1 MGRALCLLSIL
12 ICAVSC
18 FYAHGEAEKVW
29 GIPLKPDPPFAVD
42 GDLSDWAAV
51 PNAMSL
57 NQAEQVV
64 WGRNSWQSPQDLS
77 GIVRMAWRE
86 DHLFLAADVTDDMLF
101 QTQRGYGIW
110 QGDHVELFLDMQP
123 DLEPDRDAFGEGQF
137 QFGLS
142 PGNFS
147 TTGDPLVD
155 CAPEAFC
162 YRPEGATAKRVAVAA
177 KRTATGWTLEAA
189 IPWQS
194 LGIERPAAGMS
205 MRFEVALSDTDT
217 SEPQQECLMTTS
229 TDTWAHQRSR
239 LRLSALADTGGVP
252 PLVTRQVPLFDSL
265 ALANGK
271 TGSFTFEVPPTP
283 PGRQAVLALDA
294 RLDYEKVAGFTPAL
308 RLTLNGQSIAAA
320 RLTNKPQRAKARGG
334 DVYSMAAGD
343 LFSTYYAPDF
353 TSADA
358 DPHYGLLG
366 GVKACSFE
374 FAVADLVKE
383 GANTLVVAN
392 AADGSITCPLI
403 SAHARLEFPLPL
415 PPPKTKA
422 GPPTGPLNRIDPLP
436 DPQTDYIVEE
446 LPDARFDLAIGGE
459 TFRIES
465 QFSTSAP
472 AWVHGACA
480 YFKHTRNIDRQP
492 EALVVH
498 DTFTNLSAENLPLM
512 CRHYVMLE
520 APLKSLWLAGLEQ
533 GAEVGSTALPENPT
547 TYAATGKHGVGFL
560 PLDDVFRVHIA
571 NYAVSG
577 AAGIADNNL
586 VLRPNATYTA
596 EWAVVPTGEPDYW
609 RFINAARRLVDANFT
624 IPGGFAFLRADAQ
637 TEQWTDTQIADFI
650 RLKDAYYV
658 CESMTYPLYKDRYTH
673 GTSFQQ
679 VSHDSYRAGIQRW
692 RRLAPESKS
701 LVYFHCFI
709 DVADEAPER
718 FADSRTLRPDGLQ
731 ADYGY
736 PYDRLFFPTSGNSYG
751 REIGRNVDII
761 LDDIKADGVYWDE
774 HEYSRWPYH
783 YGEPWDGWSGD
794 IDPVHMTIARLK
806 SSITLLSESWRVEL
820 AKRILSRGPLVG
832 NGAPYTRA
840 MAALKFPCF
849 IETGSITNCVRGYLH
864 SPIALGDHLTERSEA
879 DAYRGMLAAL
889 NYGCVYHWYNDLTVV
904 PEYHTLTRYMYPIT
918 PVELHEGYII
928 GRERILTNRSGLFGW
943 GDDSRHEVHVF
954 DDSGVEAIGYNAP
967 ELVLDGRTY
976 SEIRIGEGWSAAVV
990 RRELHADANS
1000 R

>member
-1 MGRALCLLSIL
+1 MTCINAQCD
-12 ICAVSC
+12 
-18 FYAHGEAEKVW
+18 AEEVW

-42 GDLSDWAAV
+42 GELSDWAAV
-51 PNAMSL
+51 PNPTSL
-57 NQAEQVV
+57 NQAGQVV

-77 GIVRMAWRE
+77 GVAHIAWRE
-86 DHLFLAADVTDDMLF
+86 DHLFLAADVTDDKVC

-110 QGDHVELFLDMQP
+110 QGDHIELFLDMKP

-137 QFGLS
+137 QFGFS
-142 PGNFS
+142 PGNFR

-162 YRPEGATAKRVAVAA
+162 YRPEGATVRGVAVAA
-177 KRTATGWTLEAA
+177 ERTATGWTLEAA
-189 IPWQS
+189 IPWQL
-194 LGIERPAAGMS
+194 LGIERPTAGMP

-217 SEPQQECLMTTS
+217 SEPQQESLMTAS
-229 TDTWAHQRSR
+229 TATWVHQRSR
-239 LRLSALADTGGVP
+239 LRLAALADAGGVP
-252 PLVTRQVPLFDSL
+252 PPITRQVPVFDSL
-265 ALANGK
+265 TLACGEAR
-271 TGSFTFEVPPTP
+271 SLTFDAPPTP
-283 PGRQAVLALDA
+283 PGRQAVLALDT
-294 RLDYEKVAGFTPAL
+294 RLDYQKVAGFTPAL
-308 RLTLNGQSIAAA
+308 RLTLNGQSIAAE

-334 DVYSMAAGD
+334 DIYSMAAGD

-353 TSADA
+353 TSADS

-366 GVKACSFE
+366 SVKACSFT
-374 FAVADLVKE
+374 FTVADLIKE
-383 GANTLVVAN
+383 GANILVVAN
-392 AADGSITCPLI
+392 AADGSIMCPLI
-403 SAHARLEFPLPL
+403 AAHARLEFVL
-415 PPPKTKA
+415 PPPPPKAKA
-422 GPPTGPLNRIDPLP
+422 GPPTGPLDRIEPLLDPKR
-436 DPQTDYIVEE
+436 DYTVEE
-446 LPDARFDLAIGGE
+446 LPDARIDLAIGGE
-459 TFRIES
+459 TFHIES
-465 QFSTSAP
+465 QFSTPAP

-480 YFKHTRNIDRQP
+480 YFKHTRSIDRWP
-492 EALVVH
+492 EAVVVH

-512 CRHYVMLE
+512 CRHYVTLGTR
-520 APLKSLWLAGLEQ
+520 LKRLWLAGLEQ
-533 GAEVGSTALPENPT
+533 GAEVGGWTAGSRLRVGSAALPENPT
-547 TYAATGKHGVGFL
+547 TYAASDQHGVGLL

-596 EWAVVPTGEPDYW
+596 EWAVIPTAEPDYW

-658 CESMTYPLYKDRYTH
+658 CESMTYPRYKDRYTH

-679 VSHDSYRAGIQRW
+679 VTHDNYRAGIQRW

-709 DVADEAPER
+709 DVADKAPER

-751 REIGRNVDII
+751 REIGKNVDII

-783 YGEPWDGWSGD
+783 YGEPWDGCSGD
-794 IDPVHMTIARLK
+794 IDPVHMKIARLK
-806 SSITLLSESWRVEL
+806 SSITLLSESWRLEL

-849 IETGSITNCVRGYLH
+849 IETGSITNCVRGHLH

-879 DAYRGMLAAL
+879 DAYRVMVAAL
-889 NYGCVYHWYNDLTVV
+889 DYGCVYHWYNDLTVV

-918 PVELHEGYII
+918 PIELHEGCII

-954 DDSGVEAIGYNAP
+954 DDTGVEATGYNAP

-976 SEIRIGEGWSAAVV
+976 SEIRIGEGWSAAIV
-990 RRELHADANS
+990 RRELHAETNS